1 MKEHGEQNRNKWLVM
16 LAVGMGV
23 FMATIDGSIV
33 NIAVNTLV
41 NELNKPL
48 AVIEWVILA
57 YLLTICTLLVSA
69 GKLGD
74 MFGKKKLFLA
84 GMVIFTAGSALCGIS
99 PNVYWLIGFRVVQ
112 AIGASLTM
120 ALAMALVTEA
130 FPARERGKALG
141 IMGTLVSVG
150 IITGPTIGGIILG
163 SLSWHWL
170 FYVNLPIGILGY
182 ILAVKFIPAD
192 DKRTAQRFD
201 FAGAATLFLSLVSLL
216 VGLSLG
222 QQNGFN
228 YFPVYFLLGGFV
240 LFFFVFILIER
251 RVTEPMVDLAMFS
264 NRLFSIN
271 LATGILS
278 FIVGAGTMML
288 IPLYLQNILQYS
300 PREAGYLI
308 AVTPL
313 TVALVAP
320 LAGSL
325 SDRVGSRAITTLGLV
340 ILLGGYISA
349 ATLSADTPAIGYLLR
364 FIPVGVGLGMFQS
377 PNNSAVMG
385 SISRERTGVASS
397 LLSLS
402 RTIGQTIGISILGA
416 FWESRVRALAQGQD
430 FKDITAAPIPAQ
442 VEGLQQTIY
451 LDVALLTVALVLS
464 AWALVYWLRQRSQD
478 RTQDPSPVV

>member
-1 MKEHGEQNRNKWLVM
+1 MDNHTEQNRNKWLVM

-41 NELNKPL
+41 QELNKPL

-84 GMVIFTAGSALCGIS
+84 GLIIFTAGSALCGIA
-99 PNVYWLIGFRVVQ
+99 PNVYWLIGFRVIQ
-112 AIGASLTM
+112 AIGASVTM

-150 IITGPTIGGIILG
+150 IITGPTIGGLILG
-163 SLSWHWL
+163 GLSWHWL
-170 FYVNLPIGILGY
+170 FYVNIPIGIIGAF
-182 ILAVKFIPAD
+182 LAIKFIPAD
-192 DKRTAQRFD
+192 EKRTEQRFD
-201 FAGAATLFLSLVSLL
+201 FSGAATLFLSLISLL
-216 VGLSLG
+216 GGFTLG
-222 QQNGFN
+222 QQRGFS
-228 YFPVYFLLGGFV
+228 YFPVILLLIGFV
-240 LFFFVFILIER
+240 LFFALFIFVER
-251 RVTEPMVDLAMFS
+251 RVIDPMVDLAMFK

-278 FIVGAGTMML
+278 FIVGAGTMIL
-288 IPLYLQNILQYS
+288 IPLYLQNVLLYT

-325 SDRVGSRAITTLGLV
+325 SDRVGSRAITSLGLL
-340 ILLGGYISA
+340 ILLGGYIFA
-349 ATLSADTPAIGYLLR
+349 ATLDLNTNAIGYLLR
-364 FIPVGVGLGMFQS
+364 FIPVGIGLGMFQS

-385 SISRERTGVASS
+385 SVPRERTGVASS

-416 FWESRVRALAQGQD
+416 FWESRVRALAQGQV
-430 FKDITAAPIPAQ
+430 FPEITSAPITAQ
-442 VEGLQQTIY
+442 VKGLQQTIY
-451 LDVALLTVALVLS
+451 LDVGLLALALALS
-464 AWALVYWLRQRSQD
+464 AWALLYWLRQQRQA
-478 RTQDPSPVV
+478 RAQDPAPLA